1 MKFHSMATAVA
12 ILTATALGLSGCA
25 AGGSSDPSASSGAGA
40 TGGTLTL
47 GSLADIKSFDPA
59 QAHLGH
65 QMPIYQAA
73 YDTLIKRDADGTL
86 SPMLATEW
94 SYNDD
99 NTRLTL
105 TLRDDVTFSD
115 GTTFDAAAAKANLDH
130 FLADNGPDAQ
140 QIALVSAVDVVDDT
154 TISITLSEP
163 DPALEY
169 YLTQAPGLIG
179 SPAALATADID
190 TAPVGSG
197 PYIMDAANSVSGSQF
212 TFTANPDYWNPDA
225 QKYDK
230 VVFKVLTDITARTNA
245 LVSGQIDAALLD
257 PKTGAQAEGAGLTL
271 TEYST
276 DWMGL
281 FLFDRDGA
289 ITAELADVRVRQA
302 INHAIDRE
310 TILEQ
315 LALGHG
321 EATTQIF
328 NKGTAAYDADLDEA
342 YPYDPKKAKALLAA
356 AGYESGFTLRLP
368 LMPGTEAILAVVT
381 QQLADIGITV
391 EQESVPQANYVA
403 DISGAKYS
411 AAWFSVFQG
420 EPWVVIKQQIAT
432 TAGYNPFDSTSP
444 ELAAALLATQ
454 GGGDQS
460 AELAGAVNEYVVENA
475 WFAPFFRPSQMYYS
489 NSKVVEVVPQ
499 TQQAVPSLYNYSPVN

>member
-1 MKFHSMATAVA
+1 
-12 ILTATALGLSGCA
+12 
-25 AGGSSDPSASSGAGA
+25 
-40 TGGTLTL
+40 
-47 GSLADIKSFDPA
+47 
-59 QAHLGH
+59 
-65 QMPIYQAA
+65 
-73 YDTLIKRDADGTL
+73 
-86 SPMLATEW
+86 
-94 SYNDD
+94 
-99 NTRLTL
+99 
-105 TLRDDVTFSD
+105 
-115 GTTFDAAAAKANLDH
+115 
-130 FLADNGPDAQ
+130 
-140 QIALVSAVDVVDDT
+140 VVDAS

-163 DPALEY
+163 DPALEF

-190 TAPVGSG
+190 TVPVGSG
-197 PYIMDAANSVSGSQF
+197 PYVLDAANSVSGSQF
-212 TFTANPDYWNPDA
+212 TFTANPDYWDPDT

-230 VVFKVLTDITARTNA
+230 VVFKVLADMTARTNA

-289 ITAELADVRVRQA
+289 ITPELKDVRVRQA
-302 INHAIDRE
+302 INHAIDRA

-321 EATTQIF
+321 EVTTQIF
-328 NKGTAAYDADLDEA
+328 NKDTAAYDADLDNA
-342 YPYDPKKAKALLAA
+342 YPYDPKKAKSLLAA
-356 AGYESGFTLRLP
+356 AGYEDGFTLRLP
-368 LMPGTEAILAVVT
+368 LLPGTEAILAVVT

-420 EPWVVIKQQIAT
+420 DPWVVIKQQIAT

-444 ELAAALLATQ
+444 DLAAALLATQ
-454 GGGDQS
+454 TGGDDS
-460 AELAGAVNEYVVENA
+460 AELAHAVNEYVVDEA

-489 NSKVVEVVPQ
+489 NSEVVEVVPQ
-499 TQQAVPSLYNYSPVN
+499 TQQAVPSIYNYSPVN